1 MNIDELRTYQA
12 KFEDRIDSLNDKYK
26 HLHKVREQF
35 VKYFSTSR
43 IKSMSLKEY
52 AVGFGEPD
60 RNFNFCNGLERQL
73 DGLGRITGATAFKF
87 GVYYGRTSSDSK
99 MKFRHAAKY
108 GNTYNSAFEKVKT
121 EILAL
126 LEDGNNG
133 NIADISRNILSP
145 MFKGKILSTY
155 FPSKFLNIFS
165 EEHVNHYLMALNL
178 DYKGVLRED
187 VINKRQLLL
196 QYKNDDEIMRLWS
209 NDVYCEFLYS
219 EFPIGENNQDTAK
232 KGNDILKKYRN
243 PKFPLEQEGM
253 FVDFKIGDLNTTSKN
268 TDTNKVKGKYDYE
281 SDNQRKAAIGDRGE
295 KIVFDLE
302 VKRLKDQGLERLA
315 RKVKRLS
322 LESDSYGFDIL
333 SYENNGEE
341 RLIEVK
347 ATMSRV
353 GLANFYLTK
362 NELKVAK
369 ENSNFYIY
377 IVFDLSNQTPKVWP
391 IKNPFNPMNSSIEI
405 EPIAYQVKIQNEKGS

>member
-1 MNIDELRTYQA
+1 MNINELRTYQA
-12 KFEDRIDSLNDKYK
+12 KFEDRIDLLNGKYK
-26 HLHKVREQF
+26 KLHKVREQF
-35 VKYFSTSR
+35 VRYFSISH
-43 IKSMSLKEY
+43 IKSMSLDEY
-52 AVGFGEPD
+52 VVGKGEPEI
-60 RNFNFCNGLERQL
+60 NFNFCNGLERKL

-99 MKFRHAAKY
+99 MKYRHAAKY
-108 GNTYNSAFEKVKT
+108 GNTYHSAFEKVKA

-126 LEDGNNG
+126 IEDGNKNK
-133 NIADISRNILSP
+133 IAEISKNILSP

-155 FPSKFLNIFS
+155 FPDKFLNIFS
-165 EEHVNHYLMALNL
+165 EEHVNHYLMVLNL

-196 QYKNDDEIMRLWS
+196 QYKNDDEIMKSWS
-209 NDVYCEFLYS
+209 NDVYCDFLYS
-219 EFPIGENNQDTAK
+219 EFPIGEQSQDITK

-243 PKFPLEQEGM
+243 PKFPLEQEGE
-253 FVDFKIGDLNTTSKN
+253 FVDFKIGTLNN
-268 TDTNKVKGKYDYE
+268 TKHHTEENKVKDKSDYE

-302 VKRLKDQGLERLA
+302 VKRLKDQGLDKLA
-315 RKVKRLS
+315 KKVKRLS

-333 SYENNGEE
+333 SYENTGEE

-362 NELKVAK
+362 NELNIANK
-369 ENSNFYIY
+369 NSNYYIY
-377 IVFDLSNQTPKVWP
+377 VVFDLSSQTPKVWS
-391 IKNPFNPMNSSIEI
+391 IKNPFNPMNRFIEI
-405 EPIAYQVKIQNEKGS
+405 EPIAYQVKIPNEKGR